1 MTSAS
6 DRSSAAQLK
15 VLVQHATE
23 RLCAAGIDHPRLDA
37 ELLMAF
43 AAGATRERL
52 LADTIV
58 VNDALRKRYAAL
70 IDLRAAR
77 MPLAYIVGRREF
89 YSLELEVSPEV
100 LIPRPET
107 ETVVTAALALI
118 AERSTTHVPTSTMP
132 MSQVPI
138 PQVHML
144 QVLDLGTGS
153 GAIALAIAANAPH
166 VHIVA
171 TDVSAD
177 ALVIAVRNA
186 ARLGFATRVE
196 FRRADCWTIGDGGEP
211 LGRFD
216 LIVANPPYIRESE
229 IAWLPPEIRD
239 FEPRAALAAG
249 SDGLDF
255 YRRIAGDAR
264 SHLAPG
270 GALIVEVGQGQATEV
285 ARIFHAV
292 GLGEIAVINDLAGI
306 QRVVQA
312 RWQAPTP

>member
-15 VLVQHATE
+15 ALVQHAIE
-23 RLCAAGIDHPRLDA
+23 RLRAAGIEHPRLDA

-43 AAGATRERL
+43 AAGVTRERF
-52 LADTIV
+52 LADTIA

-77 MPLAYIVGRREF
+77 MPLAYIFGRREF
-89 YSLELEVSPEV
+89 YSLELEVSPDV

-118 AERSTTHVPTSTMP
+118 AERSATHVPTSTVL

-138 PQVHML
+138 PQVNML
-144 QVLDLGTGS
+144 QVIDLGTGS
-153 GAIALAIAANAPH
+153 GAIALAIAANALH
-166 VHIVA
+166 AHIVA

-177 ALVIAVRNA
+177 ALAIAARNA
-186 ARLGFATRVE
+186 ARLGLATRVE
-196 FRRADCWTIGDGGEP
+196 FRDADCWTASDRGEP
-211 LGRFD
+211 LGHFD
-216 LIVANPPYIRESE
+216 FIVANPPYIRESE
-229 IAWLPPEIRD
+229 IASLPPEIRD
-239 FEPRAALAAG
+239 FEPRLALAGGA
-249 SDGLDF
+249 DGLDF
-255 YRRIAGDAR
+255 YRRIACDAR

-285 ARIFHAV
+285 ASIFHAA
-292 GLGEIAVINDLAGI
+292 GFGEIAVLNDLAGI

-312 RWQAPTP
+312 RSQAPTP